1 MLILLGISM
10 IATPVASAGWL
21 WDTANALGIFVLAA
35 SLYLFLFIGSG
46 RHSRAHQLISYG
58 VIVAA
63 LGHVLL
69 IWVPDKTIW
78 HYAALDMPHYMWAGY
93 AALLSIV
100 VTVILALP
108 GKRRFWHSRYKHF
121 RNWHYYLSIVIIVF
135 SLWHIIGSGF
145 YFEFIEAWAISILA
159 FLIAVIHRFNKSIN
173 ASPGVF
179 SGISTLVLIF
189 SWIAFR
195 QFV

>member
-10 IATPVASAGWL
+10 IDMPLASAGWL

-35 SLYLFLFIGSG
+35 SLYLFLFVGSG

-63 LGHVLL
+63 IGHVFLL
-69 IWVPDKTIW
+69 WIPDKTIW

-93 AALLSIV
+93 VALLGLIATV
-100 VTVILALP
+100 VLALP
-108 GKRRFWHSRYKHF
+108 TKRRYWHNRYKHF
-121 RNWHYYLSIVIIVF
+121 KSWHYYLSIAIIAF

-145 YFEFIEAWAISILA
+145 YFGLVEAWAITIFAILVGVLHRLSKSVSVSLSMFSA
-159 FLIAVIHRFNKSIN
+159 TCTIFLVGAWI
-173 ASPGVF
+173 
-179 SGISTLVLIF
+179 GIK
-189 SWIAFR
+189 
-195 QFV
+195 QFA